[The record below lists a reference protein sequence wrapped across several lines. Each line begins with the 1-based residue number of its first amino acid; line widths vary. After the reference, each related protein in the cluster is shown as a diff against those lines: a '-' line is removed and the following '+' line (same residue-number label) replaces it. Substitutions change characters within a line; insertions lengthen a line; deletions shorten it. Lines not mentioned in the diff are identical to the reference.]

1 MDINSTR
8 YARINCVE
16 ELRYLVVHPPLVTTF
31 SMKIHKCTLPL
42 KSPGFFFRVFL
53 QSAIIYAHVIPGEI
67 IIIRFQPA
75 TPDTIYRSFA
85 ILSPATVT
93 ARISRSTL
101 PTRGVATVQS
111 VCSFF
116 FFFFSIFQRYTIR
129 SLTSLFARDIRITTI
144 RVHYSPL
151 ITSTGTCT
159 PKRSWR
165 FNSRS
170 GTEWVIQETARTV
183 TS

>member
-1 MDINSTR
+1 
-8 YARINCVE
+8 
-16 ELRYLVVHPPLVTTF
+16 
-31 SMKIHKCTLPL
+31 MKIHKCTLPL
-42 KSPGFFFRVFL
+42 KSPDVFFGSSYG
-53 QSAIIYAHVIPGEI
+53 SAIIHAYVIPGEI

-75 TPDTIYRSFA
+75 TPDTIYRSFV

-101 PTRGVATVQS
+101 PTREAATVQS
-111 VCSFF
+111 VYFSFF
-116 FFFFSIFQRYTIR
+116 SFSIFQRYTIR
-129 SLTSLFARDIRITTI
+129 SRTSLLARDIRITTV

-170 GTEWVIQETARTV
+170 GTEWVIQETARAV